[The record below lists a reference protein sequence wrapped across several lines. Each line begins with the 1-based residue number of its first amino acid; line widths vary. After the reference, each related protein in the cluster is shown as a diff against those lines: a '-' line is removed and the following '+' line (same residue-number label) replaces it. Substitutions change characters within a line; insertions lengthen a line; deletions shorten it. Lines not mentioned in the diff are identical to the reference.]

1 MKHIDI
7 LIIDDEQ
14 KFAAMLAKRIELRGC
29 SAKVCYD
36 GKTALQW
43 LKKHNDHTTLILL
56 DLQLPDLYG
65 TEVLIRIKRL
75 NPMIPVII
83 LTGHGSKQDQQEC
96 EQLGAYK
103 FIHKPLNIDE
113 LMIILEHIREKIEC

>member
-7 LIIDDEQ
+7 LIIDDEK

-29 SAKVCYD
+29 SSEVCYD
-36 GKTALQW
+36 GRTALQW
-43 LKKHNDHTTLILL
+43 IKKHVDSITLILL

-65 TEVLIRIKRL
+65 TQVLTRIKEI
-75 NPMIPVII
+75 NPVIPVII
-83 LTGHGSKQDQQEC
+83 LTGHGTEQDRQEC
-96 EQLGAYK
+96 ERLGAYK

-113 LMIILEHIREKIEC
+113 LMTILEHIREISEC